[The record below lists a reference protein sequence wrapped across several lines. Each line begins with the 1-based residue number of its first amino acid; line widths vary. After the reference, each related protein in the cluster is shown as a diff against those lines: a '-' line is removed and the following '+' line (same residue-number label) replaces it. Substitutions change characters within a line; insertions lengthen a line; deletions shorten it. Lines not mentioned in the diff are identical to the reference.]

1 MEEKYM
7 ANEMKLEINEQER
20 NLLVNLLS
28 TINLTNSNEV
38 VQLALNLKDKLL
50 GQECA

>member
-38 VQLALNLKDKLL
+38 VKLALNLKDKLL
-50 GQECA
+50 GQEYV

>member
-1 MEEKYM
+1 M

-50 GQECA
+50 GQEYV

>member
-1 MEEKYM
+1 M

>member
-1 MEEKYM
+1 M

-50 GQECA
+50 